1 MNRKKVK
8 KQKQIWMANP
18 RETHDWLDVV
28 FPVEFN
34 RMMIHLGNIHSEFTR
49 TLCILVGDGGGGK
62 SEK

>member
-1 MNRKKVK
+1 
-8 KQKQIWMANP
+8 MANP